1 MYIARNKLY
10 DIRCTV
16 AILATWLY
24 IFSAPCL
31 LLWLIKSQFHITSL
45 WLLVVA
51 YPILLVVC
59 FFSTRFVK
67 HCILFPL
74 ILGKYTG
81 RIGGKHEDAVIEIQK
96 LFLQKQF
103 QLQDVISLLQP
114 IQNAYTE
121 ELCRVLARCCEG
133 QSDWI
138 YTKNMEP
145 YQKQI
150 NRLMN
155 QIVDEDFKL

>member
-1 MYIARNKLY
+1 MYISKKQLVG
-10 DIRCTV
+10 IRST
-16 AILATWLY
+16 LAMLTTWLY
-24 IFSAPCL
+24 IFTMPCL
-31 LLWLIKSQFHITSL
+31 LLWLIKDKFHITSL
-45 WLLVVA
+45 WLLVVS

-59 FFSTRFVK
+59 FHTAGFIK
-67 HCILFPL
+67 NYILLPL